1 MIEAL
6 LLPFLDA
13 TLRTA
18 TPLLFAALGEL
29 VTERAGLINVGLEGI
44 IIAGCLGGLIAAGAG
59 GPLLGFAGGMAA
71 GMVMAALFAWFVVT
85 RRADAIITGTAI
97 TLLGLGVT
105 GTAYVALYGDAGAG
119 LRTPTIGPVALPL
132 LSTIPWLG
140 PTLFTQS
147 VATYAAL
154 LLVPAVAWWL
164 GRTTTGLA
172 LRAVGERADAAA
184 AAGIPVARMRW
195 GALLFAGAMG
205 GLCGATLVLADV
217 GTFNEGMSA
226 GRGFIAIAIVVLGRW
241 TAIGVAGAA
250 LVFGGAFALRSAL
263 QTLGLPLPYQLF
275 LALPYALTLVLLA
288 IQRGRAVAPG
298 ELGSGLDR

>member
-1 MIEAL
+1 L
-6 LLPFLDA
+6 
-13 TLRTA
+13 
-18 TPLLFAALGEL
+18 
-29 VTERAGLINVGLEGI
+29 
-44 IIAGCLGGLIAAGAG
+44 
-59 GPLLGFAGGMAA
+59 
-71 GMVMAALFAWFVVT
+71 MAALFAWFVVE
-85 RRADAIITGTAI
+85 RRADQIITGTAI

-105 GTAYVALYGDAGAG
+105 GTAYVGVYGEAGAA
-119 LRTPTIGPVALPL
+119 LQTPTIGPVALPV
-132 LSTIPWLG
+132 LSTIPWIG

-147 VATYAAL
+147 AATYAVL

-164 GRTTTGLA
+164 GRTTSGLA

-184 AAGIPVARMRW
+184 AAGISVTRMRW
-195 GALLFAGAMG
+195 GALFFAGAMG

-241 TAIGVAGAA
+241 TALGVAGAA
-250 LVFGGAFALRSAL
+250 FVFGGAFALRSLL

-288 IQRGRAVAPG
+288 VQRGRAVAPG

>member
-1 MIEAL
+1 MIDAI

-44 IIAGCLGGLIAAGAG
+44 IIAGCLGGLVAAGAG
-59 GPLLGFAGGMAA
+59 GPILGFVGGMTA

-105 GTAYVALYGDAGAG
+105 GTAYVALYGDAGAA
-119 LRTPTIGPVALPL
+119 LRTPTIGPIALPL
-132 LSTIPWLG
+132 LSGIPWLG

-147 VATYAAL
+147 VATYVAL

-164 GRTTTGLA
+164 GRTASGLA

-250 LVFGGAFALRSAL
+250 LVFGGAFALRSLL

-288 IQRGRAVAPG
+288 AQRGRAVAPG

>member
-1 MIEAL
+1 MESL

-29 VTERAGLINVGLEGI
+29 VTERAGIINVGLEGI
-44 IIAGCLGGLIAAGAG
+44 IIAGCLGGLVAAGAG
-59 GPLLGFAGGMAA
+59 GAALGFAGGMVA
-71 GMVMAALFAWFVVT
+71 GMLMAALFAWFVVE
-85 RRADAIITGTAI
+85 RRADQIITGTAI

-105 GTAYVALYGDAGAG
+105 GTAYVGVYGEAGAA
-119 LRTPTIGPVALPL
+119 LQTPTIGPVALPV
-132 LSTIPWLG
+132 LSTIPWIG

-147 VATYAAL
+147 AATYAVL
-154 LLVPAVAWWL
+154 LLVPVVAWWL
-164 GRTTTGLA
+164 GRTTSGLA

-184 AAGIPVARMRW
+184 AAGISVTRMRW

-217 GTFNEGMSA
+217 GTFNEGMGA
-226 GRGFIAIAIVVLGRW
+226 GRGYIAIAIVVLGRW
-241 TAIGVAGAA
+241 TALGVAGAA
-250 LVFGGAFALRSAL
+250 FVFGGAFALRSLL

-288 IQRGRAVAPG
+288 VQRGRAVAPG

>member
-1 MIEAL
+1 MESL

-29 VTERAGLINVGLEGI
+29 VTERAGIINVGLEGI
-44 IIAGCLGGLIAAGAG
+44 IIAGCLGGLVAAGAG
-59 GPLLGFAGGMAA
+59 GAALGFAGGMAA
-71 GMVMAALFAWFVVT
+71 GMLMAALFAWFVVE
-85 RRADAIITGTAI
+85 RRADQIITGTAI

-105 GTAYVALYGDAGAG
+105 GTAYVGVYGEAGAA
-119 LRTPTIGPVALPL
+119 LQTPTIGPVALPV
-132 LSTIPWLG
+132 LSTIPWIG

-147 VATYAAL
+147 AATYTVL

-164 GRTTTGLA
+164 GRTTSGLA

-184 AAGIPVARMRW
+184 AAGISVTRMRW

-241 TAIGVAGAA
+241 TALGVAGAGF
-250 LVFGGAFALRSAL
+250 VFGGAFALRSLL

-288 IQRGRAVAPG
+288 VQRGRAVAPG